1 MEKKKS
7 LLTLFLSTL
16 YLSTFTFG
24 GGYVIV
30 SLMKSKFVDELGWLS
45 KEEML
50 DMAAIAQSAPGAIAV
65 NAALVIGY
73 KIFGMLGALV
83 AMIGTVLPPLVIIS
97 VISVFYN
104 WFKSN
109 LIFALMLKGMQ
120 AGVSALLIKVIIDMT
135 KEVLKEDMK
144 FSILVISAALIAALV
159 FRVNI
164 MYIILSLIGLGLIFS
179 LIGRLTHAS

>member
-1 MEKKKS
+1 MEKKKN
-7 LLTLFLSTL
+7 LLTLFMSTL

-65 NAALVIGY
+65 NAALVVGY
-73 KIFGMLGALV
+73 KVFGMIGALV
-83 AMIGTVLPPLVIIS
+83 ALVGTVLPPLIIIS
-97 VISVFYN
+97 IISVFYS
-104 WFKSN
+104 WFKDN
-109 LIFALMLKGMQ
+109 LIFSLMLKGMQ

-135 KEVLKEDMK
+135 KEVLKEDKK
-144 FSILVISAALIAALV
+144 FALVVIGGSLICALILKINV
-159 FRVNI
+159 
-164 MYIILSLIGLGLIFS
+164 MYIILGLIGLGLVYS
-179 LIGRLTHAS
+179 LIGRFSHAS